1 MRRLHGLDQ
10 VRKDMASVLTV
21 GTFDGVHLGHQA
33 ILRYLLERAG
43 ALGGTSTVLSFH
55 PHPREIVEG
64 APLSLLTTIEER
76 ADIMEEIGL
85 DQLVVLPFTKEFSRL
100 SAEAFVEDI
109 LVRGIGLREIVIGYD
124 HAFGRDRRGNAD
136 LLRTLGKKHGFTVDI
151 VPARIIQEQAVSSRK
166 TRRVLEED
174 GGVEA
179 AADMLG
185 RPYCLTGRVVRGE
198 GRGREMGF
206 PTANIAV
213 EHPRKV
219 IPADG
224 VYAVRVCRLSRDQ
237 DASPGNPSLPGMMN
251 IGIRPTFGGEQR
263 MIEVHLFDIEEDI
276 YGELLRV
283 EFVSRTRDE
292 RRFASKKELM
302 RQLSQDQVRS
312 KEILG
317 GR

>member
-166 TRRVLEED
+166 IRRVLEED

-179 AADMLG
+179 AAEHAGAPIL
-185 RPYCLTGRVVRGE
+185 PYGPRRSRRRAWAGNGVPDGEHCCGASAKGDTRRWSVRRTSVSIVKRSGC
-198 GRGREMGF
+198 
-206 PTANIAV
+206 IS
-213 EHPRKV
+213 RK
-219 IPADG
+219 P
-224 VYAVRVCRLSRDQ
+224 LS
-237 DASPGNPSLPGMMN
+237 AW
-251 IGIRPTFGGEQR
+251 
-263 MIEVHLFDIEEDI
+263 H
-276 YGELLRV
+276 
-283 EFVSRTRDE
+283 DE
-292 RRFASKKELM
+292 YRNSSYVWR
-302 RQLSQDQVRS
+302 
-312 KEILG
+312 
-317 GR
+317 

>member
-10 VRKDMASVLTV
+10 VRKDVASVLTV

-43 ALGGTSTVLSFH
+43 TLGGTSTVLSFH

-64 APLSLLTTIEER
+64 TPLSLLTTIEER

-100 SAEAFVEDI
+100 SAEAFVEDV

-224 VYAVRVCRLSRDQ
+224 VYAVRVCRLPGDQ
-237 DASPGNPSLPGMMN
+237 NASPGNPPLPGMMN

-292 RRFASKKELM
+292 RRFASKKDLM
-302 RQLSQDQVRS
+302 RQLSQDRVRS
-312 KEILG
+312 REILG